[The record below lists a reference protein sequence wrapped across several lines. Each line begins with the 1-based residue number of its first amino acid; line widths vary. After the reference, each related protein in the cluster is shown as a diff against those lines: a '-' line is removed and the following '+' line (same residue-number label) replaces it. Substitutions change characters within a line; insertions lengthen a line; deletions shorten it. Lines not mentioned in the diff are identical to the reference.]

1 MIICP
6 LCKQEC
12 VEQRVCVRRGE
23 AICDACDDRMSEY
36 ALESKR
42 EKWEAEADTQAEF
55 EQEQEWYAEVE
66 TEREDGKKYD
76 E

>member
-23 AICDACDDRMSEY
+23 AICDVCDDRMSEY

-66 TEREDGKKYD
+66 TEREDGKKYY